1 MNWAIVTTIVA
12 SLMAVTMIFIRSK
25 AAKKPATVKKIIL
38 PPLFMSTGALMFVFP
53 TFHVSLYQVIESVG
67 VGMICSIFLIRTS
80 NFEVEG
86 KDIYLI
92 PSKAFIVIISALL
105 VIRIGMKLIIGQVI
119 AFGELSGM
127 FYLLA
132 LGMIVTWR
140 IAMYVKFKKIEQSL
154 N

>member
-1 MNWAIVTTIVA
+1 MNWALITTIVA

-25 AAKKPATVKKIIL
+25 AAKKPTTVKKIIL
-38 PPLFMSTGALMFVFP
+38 PPLFMSTGAFMFLFP
-53 TFHVSLYQVIESVG
+53 TFHVSLYQMIESIG

-80 NFEVEG
+80 NFKVEG
-86 KDIYLI
+86 KDVFLI
-92 PSKAFIVIISALL
+92 PSKAFIVIISVLL
-105 VIRIGMKLIIGQVI
+105 IIRIGMKLIIGQVI

-140 IAMYVKFKKIEQSL
+140 VAMLVKFKKIQRTL
-154 N
+154 H